1 MTSYV
6 NQDEGTSFRQE
17 PVTSTDGTFASDV
30 AGLDFEQLKLF
41 CSILDIPGPPESYD
55 TVNQRVIHSTLLKHT
70 ENRLA
75 ATNDLKTFNS
85 TM

>member
-1 MTSYV
+1 MNEVNDKRAGHVHCLKVYCPTYKMTSYV

-41 CSILDIPGPPESYD
+41 CSILDIPGPPDSYN
-55 TVNQRVIHSTLLKHT
+55 TQYIR
-70 ENRLA
+70 E
-75 ATNDLKTFNS
+75 
-85 TM
+85 